1 MLNHKVEPIMKPR
14 YKMDLLGLQ
23 AMCGMNYAKLLRLMP
38 DQDQRDSWEYSA
50 SPAGTHSI
58 SIRVLERAPYTT
70 TVAVEQQGKINKWL
84 RDLSLGVRIYHDAEM
99 AEVVNWAQYR
109 QFLGRYPYPNK
120 NMHQMDEKA
129 QLNQFLSDWLG
140 LCLAQGHSLEN
151 PNFTKL
157 GEGI

>member
-1 MLNHKVEPIMKPR
+1 MKSR
-14 YKMDLLGLQ
+14 YKVDLKGLQ
-23 AMCGMNYAKLLRLMP
+23 AVCGMNYAKLLRLMP
-38 DQDQRDSWEYSA
+38 GRETRDSWDYSA
-50 SPAGTHSI
+50 SPNGVHTI
-58 SIRVLERAPYTT
+58 TIRILDRAPYTT
-70 TVAVEQQGKINKWL
+70 TIAVEQQGNISKWL

-120 NMHQMDEKA
+120 DMHQMDEKA
-129 QLNQFLSDWLG
+129 QLNQFLSDWLS
-140 LCLAQGHSLEN
+140 LCIAQGHSLEY